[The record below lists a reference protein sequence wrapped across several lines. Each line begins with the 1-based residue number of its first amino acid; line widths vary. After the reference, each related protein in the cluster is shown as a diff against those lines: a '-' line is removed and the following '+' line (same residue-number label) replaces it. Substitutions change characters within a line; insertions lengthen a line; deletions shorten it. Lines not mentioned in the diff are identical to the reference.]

1 MKIFINNKMYIQKRD
16 LGILWQKKINVDF
29 DSEKYNITYFS
40 KRKNDNNFILV
51 TDVHIIDILTSSD
64 FLVDYMSI
72 KDLSVE
78 DLESLRRNIELE
90 IVRLSR
96 LSLKENKDIENKI
109 YLLINKVE
117 AIGSVIS
124 DKIGDEK
131 IIFPDEIRVYFEK
144 NEKKSAL
151 TRIFSKKSKKGLA

>member
-16 LGILWQKKINVDF
+16 LGILWKKKINVDF
-29 DSEKYNITYFS
+29 DSEKYNITYFG
-40 KRKNDNNFILV
+40 KRKNDNDFILV

-78 DLESLRRNIELE
+78 DLEGIRRNMELE

-96 LSLKENKDIENKI
+96 LSLKENKDIEDKI

-131 IIFPDEIRVYFEK
+131 IIFPDEIRIYFGK
-144 NEKKSAL
+144 NEKKSVL